1 MTNPQLPKDVN
12 DRFDEFA
19 TEVQMNAFDHK
30 KITYDYQYIESS
42 FKAFLAA
49 ELARKDEEKA
59 RIIKE
64 IEKVKYVMPHDDYQ
78 EGRNDGLSN
87 AISIIDSES
96 QKETE

>member
-1 MTNPQLPKDVN
+1 MTNPQLQKNVLQRWNEFLTFTTDI
-12 DRFDEFA
+12 DDE
-19 TEVQMNAFDHK
+19 
-30 KITYDYQYIESS
+30 KIL
-42 FKAFLAA
+42 AFLAA